1 MDPTSIKKQVQ
12 INPEFNVENVRPK
25 INENQI
31 WDPKQE
37 KGPKTIA
44 RVVGLGEG
52 RNFGD
57 GVRWWDLPRLG
68 KG

>member
-44 RVVGLGEG
+44 RVVGLAKDVTSGMG
-52 RNFGD
+52 
-57 GVRWWDLPRLG
+57 LG
-68 KG
+68 GGTFPG